1 MVRLTGICN
10 AIASGTDYI
19 CSVSGHSR
27 RMTVCRK
34 HGSNITVMAHAHH
47 HGHRISATASRAFKW
62 GIALNLIFVIA
73 EFIFGYISGSMGL
86 MSDAGHNLSDVASMA
101 LALMACILATRHAT
115 DRYTYGYKKSTIL
128 VSVANAVIL
137 LAAVAIII
145 FESIEKII
153 NPVDVESEW
162 IMIVAGIGVLVNGFT
177 TWLFNKDKG
186 RDLNIKATYMHML
199 ADTLVSVGVIVSG
212 AVIKFTGWNIIDP
225 VIGLVIAA
233 IILYSTWDILKDS
246 IRLALDG
253 TPEQFDVDD
262 ICRRMEAVD
271 GVEEVHH
278 IHIWAISTTEYA
290 LTSHVVVR
298 DISRMY
304 EIKDRL
310 KSLLKDAGISH
321 STLEFEDCSH
331 HCEDEV
337 CCR

>member
-1 MVRLTGICN
+1 
-10 AIASGTDYI
+10 
-19 CSVSGHSR
+19 
-27 RMTVCRK
+27 
-34 HGSNITVMAHAHH
+34 MAHIHH
-47 HGHRISATASRAFKW
+47 HSHGISATASRAFKW
-62 GIALNLIFVIA
+62 GIALNIIFVIA

-115 DRYTYGYKKSTIL
+115 GRYTYGYKKSTIL

-137 LAAVAIII
+137 LVAVAIII

-262 ICRRMEAVD
+262 ICRRMESVD

-290 LTSHVVVR
+290 ITSHIVVR
-298 DISRMY
+298 DISRMH

-310 KSLLKDAGISH
+310 KSLLKDAGISR

-331 HCEDEV
+331 HCEDET
-337 CCR
+337 CCQ

>member
-1 MVRLTGICN
+1 
-10 AIASGTDYI
+10 
-19 CSVSGHSR
+19 
-27 RMTVCRK
+27 
-34 HGSNITVMAHAHH
+34 
-47 HGHRISATASRAFKW
+47 
-62 GIALNLIFVIA
+62 
-73 EFIFGYISGSMGL
+73 
-86 MSDAGHNLSDVASMA
+86 
-101 LALMACILATRHAT
+101 
-115 DRYTYGYKKSTIL
+115 
-128 VSVANAVIL
+128 
-137 LAAVAIII
+137 
-145 FESIEKII
+145 
-153 NPVDVESEW
+153 
-162 IMIVAGIGVLVNGFT
+162 MIVAGIGVLVNGFT

-262 ICRRMEAVD
+262 ICRRMESVD

-290 LTSHVVVR
+290 ITSHIVVR
-298 DISRMY
+298 DISRMH

-331 HCEDEV
+331 HCEDET
-337 CCR
+337 CCQ

>member
-1 MVRLTGICN
+1 
-10 AIASGTDYI
+10 
-19 CSVSGHSR
+19 
-27 RMTVCRK
+27 
-34 HGSNITVMAHAHH
+34 MAHIHH
-47 HGHRISATASRAFKW
+47 HSHGISATASRAFKW
-62 GIALNLIFVIA
+62 GIALNIIFVIA

-115 DRYTYGYKKSTIL
+115 GRYTYGYKKSTIL

-137 LAAVAIII
+137 LVAVAIII

-262 ICRRMEAVD
+262 ICRRMESVD

-290 LTSHVVVR
+290 ITSHIVVR
-298 DISRMY
+298 DISRMH

-331 HCEDEV
+331 HCEDET
-337 CCR
+337 CCQ

>member
-1 MVRLTGICN
+1 
-10 AIASGTDYI
+10 
-19 CSVSGHSR
+19 
-27 RMTVCRK
+27 
-34 HGSNITVMAHAHH
+34 MAHIHH
-47 HGHRISATASRAFKW
+47 HSHGISATASRAFKW
-62 GIALNLIFVIA
+62 GIALNIIFVIA

-101 LALMACILATRHAT
+101 LALMACILATRQAT
-115 DRYTYGYKKSTIL
+115 VRYTYGYKKSTIL

-137 LAAVAIII
+137 LVAVAIII

-262 ICRRMEAVD
+262 ICRRMESVD

-290 LTSHVVVR
+290 ITSHIVVR
-298 DISRMY
+298 DISRMH

-331 HCEDEV
+331 HCEDET
-337 CCR
+337 CCQ

>member
-1 MVRLTGICN
+1 
-10 AIASGTDYI
+10 
-19 CSVSGHSR
+19 
-27 RMTVCRK
+27 
-34 HGSNITVMAHAHH
+34 MAHIHH
-47 HGHRISATASRAFKW
+47 HSHGISATASRAFKW
-62 GIALNLIFVIA
+62 GIALNIIFVIA

-115 DRYTYGYKKSTIL
+115 GRYTYGYKKSTIL

-137 LAAVAIII
+137 LVAVAIII

-212 AVIKFTGWNIIDP
+212 AVIKYTGWNIIDP

-262 ICRRMEAVD
+262 ICRRMESVD

-290 LTSHVVVR
+290 ITSHIVVR
-298 DISRMY
+298 DISRMH

-331 HCEDEV
+331 HCEDET
-337 CCR
+337 CCQ

>member
-1 MVRLTGICN
+1 
-10 AIASGTDYI
+10 
-19 CSVSGHSR
+19 
-27 RMTVCRK
+27 
-34 HGSNITVMAHAHH
+34 MAHNHH
-47 HGHRISATASRAFKW
+47 HSHGISATASRAFKW
-62 GIALNLIFVIA
+62 GIALNIIFVIA

-115 DRYTYGYKKSTIL
+115 GKYTYGYKKSTIL

-137 LAAVAIII
+137 LVAVAIII

-262 ICRRMEAVD
+262 ICRRMESVD

-290 LTSHVVVR
+290 ITSHIVVR
-298 DISRMY
+298 DISRMH

-331 HCEDEV
+331 HCEDET
-337 CCR
+337 CCQ